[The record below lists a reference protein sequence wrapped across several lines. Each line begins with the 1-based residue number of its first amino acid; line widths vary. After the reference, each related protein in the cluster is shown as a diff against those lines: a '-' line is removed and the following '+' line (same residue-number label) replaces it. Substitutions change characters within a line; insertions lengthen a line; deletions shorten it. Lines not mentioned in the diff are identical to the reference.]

1 VVFLTFWDH
10 ITEKDQRAG
19 PPLHLVP
26 FGPWNPQ
33 MWKRISLRARL
44 FLILAVLV
52 AITLAGGSVMMW
64 YTYQMDALVRRLVE
78 KDVASLQAAQGL
90 ESALV
95 NQKGFVS
102 YYFLDGNPDWLK
114 RLGEYRQ
121 AFKERLKEVNVLA
134 RTEQDRQTIG
144 QIQSEYTQY
153 IRDKDR
159 VIALYQAG
167 ERQVGTKLHE
177 EVRGHFFR
185 ILELCQTN
193 KDVHKERIRLARD
206 RSHGQARRLRI
217 IAAMALWTA
226 ILLGAL
232 LAFVLVNQI
241 LNPLRRLARDSS
253 DLADTAASGN
263 EVKAISNQVHSLR
276 EDVGQTKTELERSQ
290 EHLLQSER
298 LALVGKLAAEV
309 AHSIRNPLTSVK
321 MRLFS
326 LERTLDTTGTQ
337 KEDLGVISEEIRH
350 IDNIVQNFLDF
361 SRPPKLKMQKVSPSD
376 VVDMTLQLV
385 KHRLQSYDAEVKL
398 DRQQRL
404 PQILADPEQLK
415 EVLVNL
421 LINACEAMGRGGK
434 IVISE
439 QDGVAERLGHVAIIR
454 VSDNGPGVPEAI
466 QDRLFEPFFSVKEE
480 GTGLGLSIAL
490 RIVEEHGGWF
500 NLKSQEGK
508 GSTFKI
514 TLPYK
519 E

>member
-1 VVFLTFWDH
+1 
-10 ITEKDQRAG
+10 
-19 PPLHLVP
+19 
-26 FGPWNPQ
+26 
-33 MWKRISLRARL
+33 
-44 FLILAVLV
+44 LAVLV

-90 ESALV
+90 ENALV

-102 YYFLDGNPDWLK
+102 YYFLDGNPDWLE

-121 AFKERLKEVNVLA
+121 AFKGRLQQVKALA
-134 RTEQDRQTIG
+134 RTDQDRQTID
-144 QIQSEYTQY
+144 QIQSEYSQY

-159 VIALYQAG
+159 VIALYRTG
-167 ERQVGTKLHE
+167 DRQVGTKLHE
-177 EVRGHFFR
+177 KVRGHFFR
-185 ILELCQTN
+185 ILELCQGH
-193 KDVHKERIRLARD
+193 KHVHAERIRLAREG
-206 RSHGQARRLRI
+206 SHRQAQRLRV
-217 IAAMALWTA
+217 IAGMALWTA

-232 LAFVLVNQI
+232 LAFVLVTQI
-241 LNPLRRLARDSS
+241 LNPLRRLATSSRDRQDPVSS
-253 DLADTAASGN
+253 VN
-263 EVKAISNQVHSLR
+263 EVRAISYQVQSLR
-276 EDVGQTKTELERSQ
+276 EDVGHTRTELERSQ

-298 LALVGKLAAEV
+298 LALVGKLAAGV

-326 LERTLDTTGTQ
+326 LERTLEATGTQ

-350 IDNIVQNFLDF
+350 IDNIVQNFLEF
-361 SRPPKLKMQKVSPSD
+361 SRPPKLRMQRVSPSD
-376 VVDMTLQLV
+376 VVDMTLQLL
-385 KHRLQSYDAEVKL
+385 KHRLESYDAEVTL

-404 PQILADPEQLK
+404 PEILADPEQLK

-434 IVISE
+434 ILISE
-439 QDGVAERLGHVAIIR
+439 HDEVVEELGPAVIIR
-454 VSDNGPGVPEAI
+454 VRDNGPGIPEDI

-480 GTGLGLSIAL
+480 GTGLGLSIAAS
-490 RIVEEHGGWF
+490 IVREHGGRL

-508 GSTFKI
+508 GATFKI
-514 TLPYK
+514 TLPCK

>member
-1 VVFLTFWDH
+1 
-10 ITEKDQRAG
+10 
-19 PPLHLVP
+19 
-26 FGPWNPQ
+26 
-33 MWKRISLRARL
+33 MWKQISLRARL

-64 YTYQMDALVRRLVE
+64 YTYQMDALFSRLVE
-78 KDVASLQAAQGL
+78 KDVAALQTAEGL

-102 YYFLDGNPDWLK
+102 YYFLDGNPDWLQ

-121 AFKERLKEVNVLA
+121 AFKERLKEVKALA
-134 RTEQDRQTIG
+134 QTEQERQTID
-144 QIQSEYTQY
+144 QIVSEYGQY
-153 IRDKDR
+153 IEDKDR
-159 VIALYQAG
+159 VIALYKAG

-177 EVRGHFFR
+177 KVRGHFFR
-185 ILELCQTN
+185 ILELCQGH
-193 KDVHKERIRLARD
+193 KDIHKERIRFARD
-206 RSHGQARRLRI
+206 RSHGQAKRLRVV
-217 IAAMALWTA
+217 AAMALWTA
-226 ILLGAL
+226 TLLGAL
-232 LAFVLVNQI
+232 LAFVLVTQI
-241 LNPLRRLARDSS
+241 LNPLRRLA
-253 DLADTAASGN
+253 ADAPDTEGDAISGN
-263 EVKAISNQVHSLR
+263 EVKAISHQVHSLM
-276 EDVGQTKTELERSQ
+276 EDMGHTKTELERSQ

-298 LALVGKLAAEV
+298 LALVGKLAAGV

-350 IDNIVQNFLDF
+350 IDNIVQNFLEF

-376 VVDMTLQLV
+376 VVDMTLQLLR
-385 KHRLQSYDAEVKL
+385 HRLQSYDAEVKL
-398 DRQQRL
+398 DRQQHL
-404 PQILADPEQLK
+404 AEILVDPEQLK

-421 LINACEAMGRGGK
+421 LINACEAMGKGGK

-439 QDGVAERLGHVAIIR
+439 QDEVVERRGHVAIIG
-454 VSDNGPGVPEAI
+454 VSDNGPGIPEAI
-466 QDRLFEPFFSVKEE
+466 QGRLFEPFFSVKEE
-480 GTGLGLSIAL
+480 GTGLGLSIAA
-490 RIVEEHGGWF
+490 RIVEEHGGWL

-508 GSTFKI
+508 GATFKI

>member
-1 VVFLTFWDH
+1 M
-10 ITEKDQRAG
+10 
-19 PPLHLVP
+19 PL
-26 FGPWNPQ
+26 GPWNAH

-64 YTYQMDALVRRLVE
+64 YTYQMDALVSRLVE
-78 KDVASLQAAQGL
+78 RDVAALQTAEGL

-102 YYFLDGNPDWLK
+102 YYFLDGDPDWLE

-121 AFKERLKEVNVLA
+121 AFKERLKEVKALA
-134 RTEQDRQTIG
+134 QTEQDRQIIG
-144 QIQSEYTQY
+144 QIESEYDQY
-153 IRDKDR
+153 IEDKDR
-159 VIALYQAG
+159 VIALYKAG

-177 EVRGHFFR
+177 KVRGHFFR
-185 ILELCQTN
+185 ILELCQRH
-193 KDVHKERIRLARD
+193 KDIHKERIRLAQD
-206 RSHGQARRLRI
+206 RSHGQAKRLRV

-232 LAFVLVNQI
+232 LAFVLVTQI
-241 LNPLRRLARDSS
+241 LNPLRRLA
-253 DLADTAASGN
+253 ADAHATEGYVAPGN
-263 EVKAISNQVHSLR
+263 EVKAISHQVHSLM
-276 EDVGQTKTELERSQ
+276 EDMGQTKTELERSQ
-290 EHLLQSER
+290 ENLLQSER
-298 LALVGKLAAEV
+298 LALVGKLAAGM

-350 IDNIVQNFLDF
+350 IDNIVQNFLEF

-376 VVDMTLQLV
+376 VVDMTLQLL

-404 PQILADPEQLK
+404 PEIVADPEQLK

-434 IVISE
+434 ILISE
-439 QDGVAERLGHVAIIR
+439 QDEVVERLGHVAIIR
-454 VSDNGPGVPEAI
+454 LTDNGPGIPKVI

-480 GTGLGLSIAL
+480 GTGLGLSIAA
-490 RIVEEHGGWF
+490 RIVAEHGGW
-500 NLKSQEGK
+500 LDLTSQEGK
-508 GSTFKI
+508 GATFKI

-519 E
+519 EQQIG